1 MQIETLNCPNC
12 GAALTSDSPQ
22 CEFCRSRLKTMAC
35 PKCFGLMFLGSQF
48 CGHCGAKTV
57 RPEIVT
63 DEKAGKCPRCKVH
76 LSLLEVTETTLR
88 ECEQCGGLWADV
100 ETFETVCADN
110 EKQALVL
117 TFLGENKRVDVPPA
131 KINYVPCPDCNRL
144 MNRSN
149 FARSSGV
156 VIDVCKSHGAWFDAD
171 ELPKIIEFIRKGG
184 MERYRQRE
192 LNEIKEERAKL
203 NNDLGR
209 TSELNDHRLDLSR
222 MQNRDESEGIL
233 TFVRQLFE

>member
-1 MQIETLNCPNC
+1 
-12 GAALTSDSPQ
+12 
-22 CEFCRSRLKTMAC
+22 
-35 PKCFGLMFLGSQF
+35 MFLGNQF
-48 CGHCGAKTV
+48 CGHCGARAV
-57 RPEIVT
+57 LPEIVT
-63 DEKAGKCPRCKVH
+63 DENAGKCPRCKVH
-76 LSLLEVTETTLR
+76 LGLLEVTETTLR
-88 ECEQCGGLWADV
+88 ECEKCGGLWADV

-110 EKQALVL
+110 EKQAFVL
-117 TFLGENKRVDVPPA
+117 SFLGENKRVAVSPA
-131 KINYVPCPDCNRL
+131 KINYVPCPDCSQL

-156 VIDVCKSHGAWFDAD
+156 VIDICKHHGAWFDAD

-184 MERYRQRE
+184 MDRYRQRE

-233 TFVRQLFE
+233 TFIRQLFE